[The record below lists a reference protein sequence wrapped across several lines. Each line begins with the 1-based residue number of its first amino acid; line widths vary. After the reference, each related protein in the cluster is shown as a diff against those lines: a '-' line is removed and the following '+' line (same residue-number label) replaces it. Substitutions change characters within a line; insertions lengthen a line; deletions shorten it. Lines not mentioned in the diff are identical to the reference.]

1 MVFSNY
7 FSAVREEE
15 LYNVIKRKVWPYQK
29 FILDD
34 HDLWFGTNIEK
45 TICKHMNIENKAEWW
60 SKMNKVVLKKLTA
73 VRNNV
78 INMIKKQIECKSI

>member
-1 MVFSNY
+1 
-7 FSAVREEE
+7 
-15 LYNVIKRKVWPYQK
+15 
-29 FILDD
+29 
-34 HDLWFGTNIEK
+34 
-45 TICKHMNIENKAEWW
+45 MNIENKAYWW